1 MKHTFLS
8 QVAQSLRQKFGT
20 NLANVVV
27 IFPNKRASLFLN
39 DSLANGDEQV
49 MAPKYLSIKEFFCA
63 LSPLTI
69 ANPIE
74 TVIRIYKLFKQLS
87 HTDAT
92 LDNFYGWGERILADF
107 EDVDKNLGDARLI
120 FRDLKDY
127 QTLSTEDDWLDEEQ
141 KATLKHFA
149 VDFQKN
155 EGEIRQ
161 RYNNL
166 WTHMLQLYTLLREQL
181 QAEGQAYE
189 GQLYREVVEELEAG
203 NVTLPAGIDKIVF
216 VGFNVLDEVEKSLFS
231 YLKAQGK
238 ALFYWDYDQYYV
250 KKINGKYKPG
260 ETEAGTFL
268 ADNLNRFGNE
278 LDDAY
283 FDNLRQHK
291 PHSITFAKADTD
303 TIQAQYITQWL
314 QPTQEE
320 KQNKVAHY
328 DKQHA
333 RETAVVLCDEKML
346 QPSLHALPFGE
357 DEPINITMGYPLAH
371 TAAFAQ
377 LSKYMDEVL
386 NNRSY
391 RKSQNEVVSLQLA
404 TAPTLM
410 QLQDLL
416 DHLQTFVAN
425 SLLESMQKNAD
436 NKQDTTKSETSEEEI
451 SEAEATVVEATEEAE
466 SWLGVLQKESYYQL
480 HKVIEEFQDLV
491 ATNGTLIATEQGSST
506 SALSYAM
513 LFKLIRQV
521 IRRRAMPFH
530 GEPAI
535 GLQVMGMLETRCL
548 DFRHVLLLSAGEGI
562 LPQKATDA
570 SFIPFTVR
578 SAHHLTTYVKKTAV
592 FAYYFYR
599 LMQRTESITLL
610 YNCSTIDTRK
620 GEMSRFMRNMLID
633 PTLLD
638 KIKFIHLKSTPI
650 PSKPMQDKRIPH
662 DGRSKERFDFSPS
675 ALTQY
680 LTCPRSYYYK
690 YVAKIKAQRAD
701 NDIISVADFGTVVH
715 KTAEL
720 LFTEV
725 LNQGNV
731 TPSRIEACLN
741 DKALIDSLIDKAFSE
756 EDKNNI
762 TFTKSTV
769 SNYINKLLRFEKSDK
784 TKVTSFDFV
793 KAEFGDKSQE
803 DECETYIKNPSAG
816 QHDFKIYGKIDRI
829 DLAEMANGLGKCFRV
844 IDYKT
849 GGQYAPVKDMDE
861 LFNYRLIDDEETTKE
876 KGKKGDKKPQD
887 KFPKYVFQTFV
898 YCLILKKLRE
908 SRDGN
913 QSSVGQTL
921 RRNPDAKICP
931 ALYYINQTSKP
942 DYTPYLQIGDNLCFD
957 FDRYATEFEEKLVK
971 LLVQITDA
979 DPNKEFEGIKYNDRG
994 TCSYCDY
1001 RALCHNK

>member
-1 MKHTFLS
+1 MQHTFLS

-27 IFPNKRASLFLN
+27 IFPNKRANLFLN
-39 DSLANGDEQV
+39 DYLACDDEQV
-49 MAPKYLSIKEFFCA
+49 MAPQYLSIKEFFCA

-189 GQLYREVVEELEAG
+189 GQLYRDVAEGLEAG
-203 NVTLPAGIDKIVF
+203 DIVLPTNVDKVVF

-250 KKINGKYKPG
+250 KKINGEYKPG

-314 QPTQEE
+314 QPSQAKE
-320 KQNKVAHY
+320 QNHVSHY

-346 QPSLHALPFGE
+346 QPALHALPFGE

-377 LSKYMDEVL
+377 LSKHMDEVL
-386 NNRSY
+386 NTLSY
-391 RKSQNEVVSLQLA
+391 TTSQGDTIVIQLA
-404 TAPTLM
+404 NNPTLT
-410 QLQDLL
+410 QLQALL
-416 DHLQTFVAN
+416 DHLQTFVADKM
-425 SLLESMQKNAD
+425 LESFSKNS
-436 NKQDTTKSETSEEEI
+436 NKQEVAEESTTEATI
-451 SEAEATVVEATEEAE
+451 SEEATEEAE
-466 SWLGVLQKESYYQL
+466 SWLGVLQRESYYQL
-480 HKVIEEFQDLV
+480 HKVIADFQDLI
-491 ATNGTLIATEQGSST
+491 ATNGTLIATEQGSTT
-506 SALSYAM
+506 SALSFAM

-548 DFRHVLLLSAGEGI
+548 DFRHVLLLSTGEGI

-599 LMQRTESITLL
+599 LMQRTETITLL

-638 KIKFIHLKSTPI
+638 KTKFIHLKSTPI
-650 PSKPMQDKRIPH
+650 PSKPMQDKRILH
-662 DGRSKERFDFSPS
+662 DGKSKERFDFSPS

-690 YVAKIKAQRAD
+690 YVAKINAQRAD
-701 NDIISVADFGTVVH
+701 TDIISVADFGTVVH

-731 TPSRIEACLN
+731 TPSRIEACLK
-741 DKALIDSLIDKAFSE
+741 DKALIDNLIDKAFAKE
-756 EDKNNI
+756 GKDNI

-784 TKVTSFDFV
+784 TQVTSFEFV

-803 DECETYIKNPSAG
+803 ERCEAYIKNPSAG
-816 QHDFKIYGKIDRI
+816 QNDFKIYGKIDRI

-861 LFNYRLIDDEETTKE
+861 LFNYRLIDNEETTKG

-913 QSSVGQTL
+913 QSSVAQTL

-957 FDRYATEFEEKLVK
+957 FDRYAAEFEDKLVK

-994 TCSYCDY
+994 ACSYCDY

>member
-87 HTDAT
+87 HTDAS
-92 LDNFYGWGERILADF
+92 LDTFYGWGERILADF

-127 QTLSTEDDWLDEEQ
+127 QSLSTEDDWLDEEQ

-189 GQLYREVVEELEAG
+189 GQLYREVVEELKDG

-216 VGFNVLDEVEKSLFS
+216 VGFNVLDEVEKSLFT
-231 YLKAQGK
+231 YLKEQGK

-250 KKINGKYKPG
+250 KKINGEYKPG

-268 ADNLNRFGNE
+268 ADNLNLFGNE

-283 FDNLRQHK
+283 FDTLRQHK
-291 PHSITFAKADTD
+291 PNSITFAKADTD

-328 DKQHA
+328 DKMHA

-346 QPSLHALPFGE
+346 QPALHALPFSD

-404 TAPTLM
+404 VAPTLM

-436 NKQDTTKSETSEEEI
+436 NKQDTTQSETSEEEI

-480 HKVIEEFQDLV
+480 HKVIEEFQDLI
-491 ATNGTLIATEQGSST
+491 ATNGTLIATDKGSTT

-521 IRRRAMPFH
+521 IRRRSMPFH

-599 LMQRTESITLL
+599 LMQRTETITML
-610 YNCSTIDTRK
+610 YNCSTKDTRK

-633 PTLLD
+633 PALLD
-638 KIKFIHLKSTPI
+638 KIQFIHLKSTAI

-662 DGRSKERFDFSPS
+662 DEKSKERFDFSPS

-701 NDIISVADFGTVVH
+701 SDIISVADFGTVVH

-731 TPSRIEACLN
+731 TPSRIEACLK
-741 DKALIDSLIDKAFSE
+741 DKALIDCLIDKAFAE
-756 EDKNNI
+756 EDKDNI

-769 SNYINKLLRFEKSDK
+769 INYINKLLRFEKSDK
-784 TKVTSFDFV
+784 TKVTSFEFV

-803 DECETYIKNPSAG
+803 GECEAYIKNPSAG

-861 LFNYRLIDDEETTKE
+861 LFNYRLIDDKEATKE

-908 SRDGN
+908 TRDGN
-913 QSSVGQTL
+913 LSSVAQTL
-921 RRNPDAKICP
+921 RRTPEAKICP
-931 ALYYINQTSKP
+931 ALYYINQVSKP

-957 FDRYATEFEEKLVK
+957 FDRYAAEFEEKLVK
-971 LLVQITDA
+971 LLVQITDT